1 MKKFITSLCALV
13 VACLFS
19 FSAQAQYAKG
29 DITANAGISLG
40 VFGYGA
46 YGAFG
51 SNFSG
56 FLPLSVAVEYSITDD
71 FALGGY
77 AGYYSRSYKYTVGG
91 DTYRNRWSTYSFGV
105 RGSYHA
111 TPLLNDLLDTNIDEE
126 KWDIYGTVLLGYD
139 AYSYTWGDSQFRGDY
154 NYGSGDIDFG
164 TVLGTRYFFNPK
176 FGAFA
181 ELGRGTFGVLTL
193 GVTGKF

>member
-1 MKKFITSLCALV
+1 MKKVITSVCMLV

-19 FSAQAQYAKG
+19 FSARAQYAKG
-29 DITANAGISLG
+29 DITANLGISLG
-40 VFGYGA
+40 VLGYSG

-51 SNFSG
+51 SNYSG
-56 FLPLSVAVEYSITDD
+56 FLPLSVAVEYSATDA

-77 AGYYSRSYKYTVGG
+77 AGYYSRSYKVVG
-91 DTYRNRWSTYSFGV
+91 YRNRWSTYSFGV

-111 TPLLNDLLDTNIDEE
+111 TPLLNDLLDASIAEE

-139 AYSYTWGDSQFRGDY
+139 VYSYSWGDNQLNVDNDVYSNGDFA
-154 NYGSGDIDFG
+154 FG

-176 FGAFA
+176 FAAFA

-193 GVTGKF
+193 GVSAKF

>member
-1 MKKFITSLCALV
+1 MKKVITSVCMLV

-29 DITANAGISLG
+29 DITANLGISLG
-40 VFGYGA
+40 VLGYGS

-51 SNFSG
+51 SNYSG
-56 FLPLSVAVEYSITDD
+56 FLPLSVAVEYSATDA

-77 AGYYSRSYKYTVGG
+77 AGYYSRSYKLVG
-91 DTYRNRWSTYSFGV
+91 YRNRWSTYSFGV

-111 TPLLNDLLDTNIDEE
+111 TPLLNDLLDTSIDED

-139 AYSYTWGDSQFRGDY
+139 VYSYSWGDNQLNIDNDLYST
-154 NYGSGDIDFG
+154 GSFAFG

-176 FGAFA
+176 FAAFA

-193 GVTGKF
+193 GVSAKF